1 MRTLKQFIFIQIYLI
16 SIQIIRILGE
26 CGYNSC
32 AKYDPKKLN
41 IHVIAHSHDDVGYLK
56 TVDENYEQDIKHII
70 TNVVQSL
77 SKSPKRT
84 FTQVEIYYFNRWW
97 TEQHNDTKTLV
108 QKLVNSGQ
116 LSFTNGG
123 YCSNDEGAAHYNGI
137 IDQMTLGLKIL
148 DDLFGKCGHPLVSW
162 QIDSFG
168 ASKEMASLYAQMGF
182 DGHVTNRAIKPKGE
196 FIWRGS
202 HDLGE
207 KSEIFTTVLHN
218 HYGPPDGFDFE
229 TGIQFNFKKIYI
241 FLFSKQ
247 IKFKI

>member
-1 MRTLKQFIFIQIYLI
+1 
-16 SIQIIRILGE
+16 
-26 CGYNSC
+26 
-32 AKYDPKKLN
+32 
-41 IHVIAHSHDDVGYLK
+41 VIAHSHDDVGYFK
-56 TVDENYEQDIKHII
+56 TIDENYEQDVKHII
-70 TNVVQSL
+70 TNVVKSL
-77 SKSPKRT
+77 SKSPTRT

-97 TEQHNDTKTLV
+97 TKQHNDTKTLV
-108 QKLVNSGQ
+108 HKLVNSGQ

-123 YCSNDEGAAHYNGI
+123 YCSNDEGAAHYSGI

-162 QIDSFG
+162 QVDPFG

-182 DGHVTNRAIKPKGE
+182 DGHFTNRGIKPKGE

-218 HYGPPDGFDFE
+218 AFASPSGFDFE
-229 TGIQFNFKKIYI
+229 NGIQFNFKKIYI
-241 FLFSKQ
+241 FLFSK
-247 IKFKI
+247 

>member
-1 MRTLKQFIFIQIYLI
+1 MVSLSILSLDKFLI
-16 SIQIIRILGE
+16 LTILITQVLSD

-41 IHVIAHSHDDVGYLK
+41 IHVISHSHDDVGYIK
-56 TVDENYEQDIKHII
+56 TVDEYYEEDVKHII

-84 FTQVEIYYFNRWW
+84 FTQVEIYFFNRWW
-97 TEQHNDTKTLV
+97 SEQNNDTKVLV
-108 QKLVNSGQ
+108 HKLVNSGQ

-123 YCSNDEGAAHYNGI
+123 YCVNDEGAAYYDDI
-137 IDQMTLGLKIL
+137 IDQMTLGLRIL
-148 DDLFGKCGHPLVSW
+148 DDLFGKCGHPSVSW
-162 QIDSFG
+162 QIDPFG

-182 DGHVTNRAIKPKGE
+182 DGHVTNRAIIPKGE

-202 HDLGE
+202 HDLGD
-207 KSEIFTTVLHN
+207 KSEIFTTVLHD
-218 HYGPPDGFDFE
+218 HYESPIGFDFE
-229 TGIQFNFKKIYI
+229 TGIQLNFKKVYI

-247 IKFKI
+247 NK

>member
-16 SIQIIRILGE
+16 NIQIIRILGE

-84 FTQVEIYYFNRWW
+84 FTQAEIYYFNRWW

-108 QKLVNSGQ
+108 HKLVNSGQ

-123 YCSNDEGAAHYNGI
+123 YCANDEGAAYYNGI

-148 DDLFGKCGHPLVSW
+148 DDLFGKCGHPSVSW
-162 QIDSFG
+162 QIDPFG

-182 DGHVTNRAIKPKGE
+182 DGHFTRRAIKPKGE

-202 HDLGE
+202 DDLGE
-207 KSEIFTTVLHN
+207 KSEIFTTALHE
-218 HYGPPDGFDFE
+218 HLIPPDGFDFE
-229 TGIQFNFKKIYI
+229 TGIQFNFKKFYI
-241 FLFSKQ
+241 FLFLK
-247 IKFKI
+247 

>member
-1 MRTLKQFIFIQIYLI
+1 
-16 SIQIIRILGE
+16 
-26 CGYNSC
+26 
-32 AKYDPKKLN
+32 
-41 IHVIAHSHDDVGYLK
+41 VIAHSHDDVGYLK

-84 FTQVEIYYFNRWW
+84 FTQAEIYYFNRWW

-108 QKLVNSGQ
+108 HKLVNSGQ

-123 YCSNDEGAAHYNGI
+123 YCMNDEGAAYYNGI
-137 IDQMTLGLKIL
+137 IDQMTLGLRIL

-182 DGHVTNRAIKPKGE
+182 DGHVVNRGVEPKGE

-202 HDLGE
+202 HDLGD
-207 KSEIFTTVLHN
+207 KSQIFTTVLHD
-218 HYGPPDGFDFE
+218 YYKPPNGFDFE
-229 TGIQFNFKKIYI
+229 YGIQLNFKKIFI
-241 FLFSKQ
+241 FLFTKQ